1 MVAASSDIPLYKV
14 VVVVVSVLPSKRAR
28 HKTVEGSLSRVR
40 TTASRCK
47 AVVVV
52 VVKLVVSV

>member
-52 VVKLVVSV
+52 KLVVSV